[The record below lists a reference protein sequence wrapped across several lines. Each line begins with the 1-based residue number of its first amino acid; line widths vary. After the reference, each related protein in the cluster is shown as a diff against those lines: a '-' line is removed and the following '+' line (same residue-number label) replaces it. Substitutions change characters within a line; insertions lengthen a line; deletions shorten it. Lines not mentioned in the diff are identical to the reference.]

1 MLRTAV
7 IMANL
12 ISERREEPLPPLN
25 ENVASKEEPN
35 IVFFDGY
42 CVGFLICGA
51 CFIVVFEEGVL
62 D

>member
-1 MLRTAV
+1 
-7 IMANL
+7 MATL
-12 ISERREEPLPPLN
+12 ISERREEPLPHLNEN

-42 CVGFLICGA
+42 CVRFLICGA